1 MLVETIEVSGFM
13 SMFASLRLPFSKSP
27 RAKGMTEF
35 FMENGQLNYGA
46 LVTPDE
52 KDMELVQKLIL
63 RGDEHA
69 KPMRGVIA
77 YARINAPLYWWA
89 ELETYR
95 AGHERLF
102 SESTMHVDCRGLQ
115 GEELQ
120 KAKADIPMGKE
131 LTKVDMFSYQCLRN
145 ICYQRANHRLPEWH
159 QFIDWV
165 HTLPLADELIFVGL

>member
-1 MLVETIEVSGFM
+1 MTIQTIEVSGFM
-13 SMFASLRLPFSKSP
+13 SMFCSLRLPYGKSP
-27 RAKGMTEF
+27 RVKGSCDF
-35 FMENGQLNYGA
+35 FLENDQLNYGA
-46 LVTPDE
+46 IVTPHP
-52 KDMELVQKLIL
+52 KDLELVQKLIV

-69 KPMRGVIA
+69 KPMRGVVA
-77 YARINAPLYWWA
+77 YARIDAPVYFFV

-102 SESTMHVDCRGLQ
+102 STSTMHVDCKGLQ

-120 KAKADIPMGKE
+120 AAKAAIPMGKE

-145 ICYQRANHRLPEWH
+145 IVKQRANHRLPEWH

-165 HTLPLADELIFVGL
+165 HTLPLAEELIFVGL